1 MPHTLFHNLLEQ
13 EPQAIFSSALQRFG
27 GTPNQQSFFQTQF
40 QPIHD
45 LFQGALGQQIQA
57 GQAPNATFES
67 FLENQ
72 NPFTP
77 FSFQSFFNAL
87 PQHLRPGGLRA
98 TTLNPA
104 FRFITQF

>member
-13 EPQAIFSSALQRFG
+13 EPQALFSSALQRFG
-27 GTPNQQSFFQTQF
+27 GTPNQQQFFQTQF

-57 GQAPNATFES
+57 GQDPNASFEAFLEGQNPFVPFSFES
-67 FLENQ
+67 FFRNIPRQ
-72 NPFTP
+72 M
-77 FSFQSFFNAL
+77 
-87 PQHLRPGGLRA
+87 RPGGLRA
-98 TTLNPA
+98 TALNPA